1 MREIL
6 RPNLPLLGMYDSL
19 FKAILL
25 HSAPLQDSLLNI
37 NVNLDSRNYD
47 IYVNIT
53 YLDTIFQHFTK

>member
-25 HSAPLQDSLLNI
+25 HSAPLQASLLNI
-37 NVNLDSRNYD
+37 NVNLGSRNYD

-53 YLDTIFQHFTK
+53 YLDTIF